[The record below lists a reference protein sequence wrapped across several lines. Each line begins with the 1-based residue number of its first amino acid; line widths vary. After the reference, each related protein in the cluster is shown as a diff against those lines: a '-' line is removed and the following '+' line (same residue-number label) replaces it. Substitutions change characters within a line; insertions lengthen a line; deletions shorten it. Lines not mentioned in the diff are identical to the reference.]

1 MMQSPHQFP
10 DDERLG
16 RVLRE
21 WRVDP
26 SLPPRFEQAV
36 WQRIAREEEGDE
48 ARGLWPHWQMT
59 LRAWF
64 ARPAVAVAFLVAL
77 LLLGSG
83 AGWWQA
89 QLRSERWDQELGARY
104 VQSVSLPLAR
114 GP

>member
-1 MMQSPHQFP
+1 MQWRNQFP
-10 DDERLG
+10 EDERLG

-21 WRVDP
+21 WRVDA

-36 WQRIAREEEGDE
+36 WQRIADAE
-48 ARGLWPHWQMT
+48 ASHADPWLWARWQVT
-59 LRAWF
+59 LQRWF

-89 QLRSERWDQELGARY
+89 HLRSERWDRELGARY
-104 VQSVSLPLAR
+104 VQSVSLPLTR
-114 GP
+114 SP